1 MLEETLND
9 KELINK
15 LNEILD
21 DKNSVL
27 KISIDDKENLKIEE
41 LENKEKS
48 VGDITINNVTDTKK
62 EEVSKL
68 KKFTKYFFRVFEE
81 FFDSV
86 AKNFLK
92 KKYKINNSVYN
103 DGKKAIIAAHNKDS
117 KTFLKKATDAAL
129 NMIKKIPTDKKKIIK
144 NTKNVAIDEIYAWK
158 E

>member
-1 MLEETLND
+1 MND

-27 KISIDDKENLKIEE
+27 KISMDDKENLKIEE
-41 LENKEKS
+41 VENKEKS
-48 VGDITINNVTDTKK
+48 VGDININNVTDTKK

-68 KKFTKYFFRVFEE
+68 KKFTKSVFKVFEE
-81 FFDSV
+81 VFDSV

-103 DGKKAIIAAHNKDS
+103 DGKKAVIAIQNKDT
-117 KTFLKKATDAAL
+117 KTFWKKATDAVL
-129 NMIKKIPTDKKKIIK
+129 NLIKKIPTDKKKIIK